1 MIARV
6 PLFAG
11 LDKDG
16 LTALSRRLH
25 AVVALPNEKIIATGS
40 RPDAM
45 YFIAA
50 GEVTVEREG
59 GGGAQLHEGD
69 FFGEMGLLDNKPRN
83 ADVISDGYSHLLT
96 LSKRDFNRL
105 LEQHPEIRTAI
116 AAVAAQRNAASA
128 PGGT

>member
-1 MIARV
+1 M
-6 PLFAG
+6 
-11 LDKDG
+11 
-16 LTALSRRLH
+16 
-25 AVVALPNEKIIATGS
+25 VALPNEKIIEIGS

-50 GEVTVEREG
+50 GEVTVERE

-83 ADVISDGYSHLLT
+83 ADVISDGYSHLLA

-105 LEQHPEIRTAI
+105 LDQHPEVRTAI
-116 AAVAAQRNAASA
+116 AAVAAQRMAASP
-128 PGGT
+128 PGGN